1 MSSRAEEKERRRQE
15 RLAAEQ
21 AAQKSAAT
29 RKRLGLVGGGVL
41 AIAIVAVLVL
51 VVFAGGGDEAGG
63 GERAGGAAIPAR
75 QIENL
80 NEAARAAG
88 CEVQTHKAAGR
99 GHTGETVKYE
109 TNPPTS
115 GDHDPTPAQD
125 GVYAAGNPPDVEA
138 SVHSLEHGRILIQY
152 KKGTPART
160 VGQLET
166 LFDEEVKGSGGY
178 HTLLF
183 ENQTNMPY
191 AVAATAWTQSLT
203 CDAMNDKVFDA
214 LRAFRQQ
221 YVDKGPEFIP

>member
-21 AAQKSAAT
+21 EAHKRAAQ

-41 AIAIVAVLVL
+41 AAAIVVVLAL
-51 VVFAGGGDEAGG
+51 VVFAGGDGDESSAREG
-63 GERAGGAAIPAR
+63 GGAAIPAV

-80 NEAARAAG
+80 AEAARAAG
-88 CEVQTHKAAGR
+88 CEVETTPNAGR

-115 GDHDPTPAQD
+115 GDHDPTPSED
-125 GVYAAGNPPDVEA
+125 GIYAAGNPPDVEA
-138 SVHSLEHGRILIQY
+138 SVHALEHGRILIQY
-152 KKGTPART
+152 KRGTPAQRIS
-160 VGQLET
+160 QLET

-191 AVAATAWTQSLT
+191 AVAATAWTQALT
-203 CDAMNDKVFDA
+203 CDSWNDKVFDA
-214 LRAFRQQ
+214 LRAFREQ